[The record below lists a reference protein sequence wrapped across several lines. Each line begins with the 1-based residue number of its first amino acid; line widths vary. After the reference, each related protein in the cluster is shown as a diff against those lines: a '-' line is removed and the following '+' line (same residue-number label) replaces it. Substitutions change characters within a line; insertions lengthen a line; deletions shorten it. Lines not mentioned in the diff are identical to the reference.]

1 MLILK
6 RPAPSQTRHV
16 GERVALNNWGE
27 SRGSGA
33 FMDAGYFSA
42 FAALAGS
49 AIGALTTL
57 GASWLTQREQL
68 RTQQL
73 THDVERREDL
83 YKDFIEEASKVYVD
97 AIEREP
103 ADAADASKLVRL
115 YALISRMRVLSSLPI
130 IEHAD
135 RVVLTIIDTYLK
147 PKMTLREVSEMLNKS
162 AFVDPLRDFSE
173 ACREEFRKI
182 VLRPGSRPR
191 SFLAT
196 RRGRE

>member
-1 MLILK
+1 MNISKLG
-6 RPAPSQTRHV
+6 T
-16 GERVALNNWGE
+16 
-27 SRGSGA
+27 

-49 AIGALTTL
+49 TIGALTTL

-73 THDVERREDL
+73 THDIGPREDL
-83 YKDFIEEASKVYVD
+83 FIEEASKVYAD
-97 AIEREP
+97 AIEHEP
-103 ADAADASKLVRL
+103 TDAAHVSKLVRL

-135 RVVLTIIDTYLK
+135 RVVRTIIDTYLE
-147 PKMTLREVSEMLNKS
+147 PKMTLREVSEALKTS

-173 ACREEFRKI
+173 ACREELWKI
-182 VLRPGSRPR
+182 VLRPRSGAA
-191 SFLAT
+191 SFLPP
-196 RRGRE
+196 RVEKQ

>member
-1 MLILK
+1 
-6 RPAPSQTRHV
+6 
-16 GERVALNNWGE
+16 
-27 SRGSGA
+27 
-33 FMDAGYFSA
+33 MDPGYFSA

-73 THDVERREDL
+73 THDIGRREDL
-83 YKDFIEEASKVYVD
+83 YRDFIEEASKVYVD
-97 AIEREP
+97 AIEHEP
-103 ADAADASKLVRL
+103 ADVEDASKLVRL

-135 RVVLTIIDTYLK
+135 RVVRTIIDTYLG
-147 PKMTLREVSEMLNKS
+147 PKMTLREVSEMLKDS
-162 AFVDPLRDFSE
+162 AFVDPLRDFSD
-173 ACREEFRKI
+173 ACREELRQI
-182 VLRPGSRPR
+182 VLGPGSGAV

-196 RRGRE
+196 RVQKERNRRATS

>member
-1 MLILK
+1 
-6 RPAPSQTRHV
+6 
-16 GERVALNNWGE
+16 
-27 SRGSGA
+27 
-33 FMDAGYFSA
+33 MDPGYFSA

-49 AIGALTTL
+49 TIGALTTL

-103 ADAADASKLVRL
+103 TDAADASKLVRL
-115 YALISRMRVLSSLPI
+115 YALISRMRVLSSSPI

-147 PKMTLREVSEMLNKS
+147 PKMTLREVSEMLKKS
-162 AFVDPLRDFSE
+162 AFVDPLRDFSD
-173 ACREEFRKI
+173 ACREELREI
-182 VLRPGSRPR
+182 VFRPR
-191 SFLAT
+191 SGAASFLA
-196 RRGRE
+196 RRAEKE

>member
-1 MLILK
+1 
-6 RPAPSQTRHV
+6 
-16 GERVALNNWGE
+16 
-27 SRGSGA
+27 
-33 FMDAGYFSA
+33 MDPGYFSA

-49 AIGALTTL
+49 TIGALTTL

-73 THDVERREDL
+73 THDIERREDL

-103 ADAADASKLVRL
+103 AEVTDASKMVRL
-115 YALISRMRVLSSLPI
+115 YALISRMRVLSSSPI

-135 RVVLTIIDTYLK
+135 HVVRTIIDTYLR
-147 PKMTLREVSEMLNKS
+147 PKMTLRDVSEMLKTS

-173 ACREEFRKI
+173 ACREELLKI
-182 VLRPGSRPR
+182 VVRPR
-191 SFLAT
+191 ARASSLA
-196 RRGRE
+196 RRAEKASNRGTTPRF